1 MRLFTPDTRFEWEG
15 RIRFDF
21 DIVEYG
27 AGRLM
32 FRGGYDAVLGRQ
44 RRLYD
49 LNQGNYFFEA
59 STSYRVGEVEI
70 SGIISHV
77 SRHLVDRPNPPAIS
91 WNEAGARVRWERNG
105 DAYELEIARAMDQ
118 AFVDYVWMSRAHARI
133 RHPINGRAEL
143 IGSAFGE
150 VIGVNHLVRAE
161 RVCGGRLEGG
171 IRING
176 RAAAVEFFGG
186 YERRIDAFPTDRFR
200 VRMFQ
205 LGFRVVSK

>member
-1 MRLFTPDTRFEWEG
+1 MRLLTDDKRFDWEG

-27 AGRLM
+27 TGRLT
-32 FRGGYDAVLGRQ
+32 FRTGYDAVLGRE
-44 RRLYD
+44 RRRYD

-59 STSYRVGEVEI
+59 STSYRLGEAEL

-77 SRHLVDRPNPPAIS
+77 SRHLVDRENPPAIS

-105 DAYELEIARAMDQ
+105 DSFELEVTRPMDQ
-118 AFVDYVWMSRAHARI
+118 AYVDYVWMSRARAEI
-133 RHPINGRAEL
+133 DHPISKRAEL

-150 VIGVNHLVRAE
+150 LIGVNHLVRDK

-171 IRING
+171 LRING
-176 RAAAVEFFGG
+176 RAAAVEFFAG
-186 YERRIDAFPTDRFR
+186 YERRIDAYPTDRFR

-205 LGFRVVSK
+205 LGFRVVSN